1 MSRSGSILVNLLTLM
16 VLGATALVSLTFL
29 LILINPAL
37 PINPFPPRPLPP
49 VAVLPSPTPTS
60 LVPTFPPTFTPTL
73 TPTPTQ
79 SLLTATFTPGGDLTV
94 TVEVTVEETTPA
106 PDITETATETETP
119 TESTPTETPT
129 FTPTATSSGPA
140 PTPSKTRSAFP
151 FTVQGNGPLPVQN
164 FANSAGCNWMG
175 IAGQAFDL
183 NGIPI
188 VGYIVHLE
196 GGGLDADSIT
206 GSKTAYGSG
215 GYEFFL
221 NDHVVQTTGEYKVQL
236 LNPSGTPVSDFVIV
250 NTFADCSKN
259 LLLVN
264 FVQNH

>member
-1 MSRSGSILVNLLTLM
+1 MGRSGPIIVNLLTLM
-16 VLGATALVSLTFL
+16 MLGATALVSLTFL
-29 LILINPAL
+29 LILLNPAL

-49 VAVLPSPTPTS
+49 IAVLPSPTPTS
-60 LVPTFPPTFTPTL
+60 LVPTLPHTFTPTFTPTH
-73 TPTPTQ
+73 TQ
-79 SLLTATFTPGGDLTV
+79 SLPTATFTPEGEVTV

-119 TESTPTETPT
+119 TL
-129 FTPTATSSGPA
+129 TPTATSSGPT
-140 PTPSKTRSAFP
+140 PTPTKTRSAFP
-151 FTVQGNGPLPVQN
+151 FTVQVNGPIPVQN
-164 FANSAGCNWMG
+164 FANGAGCNWMG

-196 GGGLDADSIT
+196 GGGLEADSFT
-206 GSKTAYGSG
+206 GSKTAYGAG

-236 LNPSGTPVSDFVIV
+236 LNPSGTPISDFVVV